1 MTKKVSVKKTAS
13 KKTPVKKSAA
23 KKKTAK
29 KAASSTGSV
38 KKKATKKTTTGS
50 TRAAPSPQA
59 TKTTVIARVD
69 AGFGN
74 GLYVRGDGAELNWD
88 QGILMRNISPYEWRF
103 ETTQA
108 NTGMIFKF
116 LINDDVWAEG
126 ENLSVAAGGTS
137 VSSPTFHWD

>member
-50 TRAAPSPQA
+50 TRSAPSPQA